1 VSTLGY
7 LVILYE
13 IWFGP
18 LAKMAEKSS
27 NEEVVRAFA
36 YLSYFVLI
44 GWAVYPLGYLTLPF
58 DVFEALHLNRN
69 LVYNFGDVINKLGFG
84 LVIYVMARKSAR
96 PKKQRRQ
103 VRPALASAL

>member
-1 VSTLGY
+1 MSTLGY